1 MATKKYQITQLNANN
16 QLDVLHPETS
26 ADNII
31 ETTNEKVMTGS
42 ERTKLAGIEAGA
54 EVNEIVGVQVN
65 GSDLTIDANRKVNIL
80 MPTDVGA
87 DLEYDANTGVLSLL
101 DKDSQVLGSV
111 DLPLELLISSGY
123 YDSATEEL
131 VLVLSNFELSNPQPT
146 STTFKTNKYYTY
158 NSSTN
163 VYTLASVYDS
173 SQTYYEHSEIRIPVG
188 DLIEEY
194 VGDGTNTT
202 ITRNVSGQSVITFTN
217 AFLSRIS
224 AIELKNTNQDTEIE
238 HIKDGTT
245 KVAKSSEADALATA
259 RTISYTGDATGSGS
273 FDGSADLSIA
283 LTLKAVGTAGTYSVV
298 QTDVNGRV
306 VSGAQLIEVGTT
318 GQTTPSNDLAVGGL
332 FFKEI

>member
-42 ERTKLAGIEAGA
+42 ERTKLAGIEDGA

-87 DLEYDANTGVLSLL
+87 DLEYDSNTGVLSLL

-146 STTFKTNKYYTY
+146 STTFRTNKYYTY

-202 ITRNVSGQSVITFTN
+202 ITRNVSGQSVITFTQ
-217 AFLSRIS
+217 AFLTRIS
-224 AIELKNTNQDTEIE
+224 TVETNITNITN
-238 HIKDGTT
+238 GTT
-245 KVAKSSEADALATA
+245 PVEKANKLTNA
-259 RTISYTGDATGSGS
+259 RDISFTGDATGTGS
-273 FDGSADLSIA
+273 FDGSANLSIA

-298 QTDVNGRV
+298 QTDANGRV

>member
-42 ERTKLAGIEAGA
+42 ERTKLAGIEDGA

-87 DLEYDANTGVLSLL
+87 DLEYDSNTGVLSLL

-146 STTFKTNKYYTY
+146 STTFRTNKYYTY

-202 ITRNVSGQSVITFTN
+202 ITRNVSGQSVITFTQ
-217 AFLSRIS
+217 AFLTRIS
-224 AIELKNTNQDTEIE
+224 TVETNITNITN
-238 HIKDGTT
+238 GTT
-245 KVAKSSEADALATA
+245 PVEKANKLTNA
-259 RTISYTGDATGSGS
+259 RDISFTGDATGTGS
-273 FDGSADLSIA
+273 FDGSANLSIA

-298 QTDVNGRV
+298 QTDTNGRV